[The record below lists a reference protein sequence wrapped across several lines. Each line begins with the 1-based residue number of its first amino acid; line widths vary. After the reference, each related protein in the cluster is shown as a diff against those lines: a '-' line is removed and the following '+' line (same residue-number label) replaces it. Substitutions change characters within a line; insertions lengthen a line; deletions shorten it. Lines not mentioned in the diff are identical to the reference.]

1 MQSAMKYGIIRKK
14 PYGRKKGVLDMIQVK
29 VIGGTLPQE
38 EIDAYIFYTKKKYGT
53 ILPEDLEII
62 LEVDGDYVN
71 IRYNPPFRYQV
82 FRGTDYLVND
92 AEKLNESK
100 LAELRDKIPNAIDG

>member
-1 MQSAMKYGIIRKK
+1 MFEIN
-14 PYGRKKGVLDMIQVK
+14 VV
-29 VIGGTLPQE
+29 GGTLTQE

-53 ILPEDLEII
+53 LLPEHLKMT

-71 IRYNPPFRYQV
+71 ITYDPPFRYQA

-92 AEKLNESK
+92 AEKLNDSK
-100 LAELRDKIPNAIDG
+100 LAELHDKLPNAII

>member
-1 MQSAMKYGIIRKK
+1 MIR
-14 PYGRKKGVLDMIQVK
+14 VTVN
-29 VIGGTLPQE
+29 GGMLPQE

-53 ILPEDLEII
+53 ILPEELEII
-62 LEVDGDYVN
+62 LELDGDYVN
-71 IRYNPPFRYQV
+71 IRYNPPFRYRV

-100 LAELRDKIPNAIDG
+100 LAELREKVPNSI